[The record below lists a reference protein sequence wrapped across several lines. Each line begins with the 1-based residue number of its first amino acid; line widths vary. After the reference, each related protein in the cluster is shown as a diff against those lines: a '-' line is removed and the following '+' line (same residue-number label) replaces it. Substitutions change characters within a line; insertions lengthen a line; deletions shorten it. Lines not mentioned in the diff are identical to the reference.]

1 MNQNNPYPDGTHAQ
15 PRIDPDWAAMANEPP
30 PPVGYQF
37 QGAPPRPLMPPPTGS
52 GWAPQRMGLAIAATV
67 LCFPLGLYAVY
78 LASQVPV
85 KTSMGDV
92 AGAFETSN
100 KVKIVSMIAIG
111 IGALFGLMILMA
123 GCSALMTSAA
133 YY

>member
-1 MNQNNPYPDGTHAQ
+1 MNQNNSYPDGTHAQ
-15 PRIDPDWAAMANEPP
+15 PRLDPDWAAMSNEPP

-37 QGAPPRPLMPPPTGS
+37 HGAVPRPPAPPLGS
-52 GWAPQRMGLAIAATV
+52 GAAPQRMGLAIAATL
-67 LCFPLGLYAVY
+67 LCFPIGLYAVY

-100 KVKIVSMIAIG
+100 KVKIVSVIAIG

>member
-1 MNQNNPYPDGTHAQ
+1 MNENNSYPDGTPAQ
-15 PRIDPDWAAMANEPP
+15 PRLDPDWAATAHEPP
-30 PPVGYQF
+30 PPVGYHF
-37 QGAPPRPLMPPPTGS
+37 QGAPPRPLAPPPGS
-52 GWAPQRMGLAIAATV
+52 GSAPQRMGLAIAATL
-67 LCFPLGLYAVY
+67 LCFPVGLYAVY

-133 YY
+133 MY